1 MNAQGVELNEPECLP
16 IDPFTSNALIKK
28 IQKVNRTPTDDD
40 KLRRCLEFQGM
51 VLTYANINI
60 FVTTLRYIC

>member
-16 IDPFTSNALIKK
+16 IDPFTSNSLIRK
-28 IQKVNRTPTDDD
+28 IQKVNKTPTDDD

-51 VLTYANINI
+51 VLTCVNMNI
-60 FVTTLRYIC
+60 FVTILQCIR